1 MRKRIAEIFNLVIM
15 VFTFVSSPFVA
26 YLTVTDYMHGN
37 YGMALFGLVAFIA
50 GLLCI
55 RIFVKEIRAE
65 LKKTAAPQPDE
76 TTAA

>member
-1 MRKRIAEIFNLVIM
+1 MRKRITEIFNLVIM
-15 VFTFVSSPFVA
+15 IFTFVSSPFVA
-26 YLTVTDYMHGN
+26 YLAITDYMHGN
-37 YGMALFGLVAFIA
+37 YGMATFGLIAFLA

-76 TTAA
+76 TPAA